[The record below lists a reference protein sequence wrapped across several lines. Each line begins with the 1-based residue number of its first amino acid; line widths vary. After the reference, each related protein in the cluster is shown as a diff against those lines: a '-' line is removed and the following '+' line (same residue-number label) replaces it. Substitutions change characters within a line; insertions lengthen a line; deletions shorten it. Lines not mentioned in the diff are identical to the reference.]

1 MNRTIAEKG
10 KNVKRSP
17 ADPDRQQTIW
27 MIAVDGETFVL
38 YSKAEENRPVTTLG
52 RLRGRR
58 QFSSEKQAEAVKD
71 WYATL
76 YPPQAHTAVEL
87 NLTLAEISDLDLIA
101 ISKIGLAS
109 REITALAERLDLQ
122 GKEIAK
128 LLTLSQR
135 TFHRRKPEQLLDHVA
150 SERLLMLTK
159 LADHGFDVFE
169 DQGKFNRWL
178 RRPLRI
184 LGNQAPLNILDT
196 SQGIKIVDTIL
207 GRIEY
212 GVYS

>member
-1 MNRTIAEKG
+1 MSQIL
-10 KNVKRSP
+10 
-17 ADPDRQQTIW
+17 ADKINGANAASTNSTVQQAVW
-27 MIAVDGETFVL
+27 MLSVDGETFVVF
-38 YSKAEENRPVTTLG
+38 SRAEKDHPIKTLG

-58 QFSSEKQAEAVKD
+58 QFSSEKQATLIRA
-71 WYATL
+71 WYKTL
-76 YPPQAHTAVEL
+76 FFEQVPITAKSDLPLV
-87 NLTLAEISDLDLIA
+87 EISDLDLIA
-101 ISKIGLAS
+101 LSKTGLAS
-109 REITALAERLDLQ
+109 REMMALAERLDLS
-122 GKEIAK
+122 GKEIAR

-135 TFHRRKPEQLLDHVA
+135 TFHRRKPEELLDQVA

-159 LADHGFDVFE
+159 LADHGFEVFE

-184 LGNQAPLNILDT
+184 LSNQAPLDILDT
-196 SQGIKIVDTIL
+196 SQGIKMVDTIL

>member
-1 MNRTIAEKG
+1 MSQIIADKK
-10 KNVKRSP
+10 KNVKS
-17 ADPDRQQTIW
+17 DPTGPTVQQSIW
-27 MIAVDGETFVL
+27 MISVDGETFVVFN
-38 YSKAEENRPVTTLG
+38 KAEENHPSITLG

-58 QFSSEKQAEAVKD
+58 QFSSEKQANLVQE
-71 WYATL
+71 WYKTL
-76 YPPQAHTAVEL
+76 HLNQAKAAPKP
-87 NLTLAEISDLDLIA
+87 NLTEISDLDLIA
-101 ISKIGLAS
+101 LSKTGLAS
-109 REITALAERLDLQ
+109 REMVALAQRLDLS

-135 TFHRRKPEQLLDHVA
+135 TFHRRKPEQLLDQVA

-184 LGNQAPLNILDT
+184 LSNQAPLDILDT
-196 SQGIKIVDTIL
+196 SQGIKMVDTIL

>member
-1 MNRTIAEKG
+1 
-10 KNVKRSP
+10 
-17 ADPDRQQTIW
+17 
-27 MIAVDGETFVL
+27 MISVDGDTFIV
-38 YSKAEENRPVTTLG
+38 YKKAENATSTTIG

-58 QFSSEKQAEAVKD
+58 EFSSEEQEKVVKD
-71 WYATL
+71 WYKNL
-76 YPPQAHTAVEL
+76 YLNQGNSSSKAEL
-87 NLTLAEISDLDLIA
+87 ALTEINDLDLIA
-101 ISKIGLAS
+101 LSKTGLAS
-109 REITALAERLDLQ
+109 REMVVLAKRLDLS
-122 GKEIAK
+122 GKEMAK

-135 TFHRRKPEQLLDHVA
+135 TFHRRKPEELLDQVA

-159 LADHGFDVFE
+159 LTDHGFDVFE

-184 LGNQAPLNILDT
+184 LSNQAPLDILDT
-196 SQGIKIVDTIL
+196 SQGIKMVDTIL

>member
-1 MNRTIAEKG
+1 MSQPLVIN
-10 KNVKRSP
+10 
-17 ADPDRQQTIW
+17 DRQTQLKKSQSSDSNTIW
-27 MIAVDGETFVL
+27 MISVDGDTFIV
-38 YSKAEENRPVTTLG
+38 YKKPENATSTTIG

-58 QFSSEKQAEAVKD
+58 EFSSEEQEKVVKD
-71 WYATL
+71 WYKNL
-76 YPPQAHTAVEL
+76 YLNQGNSSSKAEL
-87 NLTLAEISDLDLIA
+87 ALTEINDLDLIA
-101 ISKIGLAS
+101 LSKTGLAS
-109 REITALAERLDLQ
+109 REMVVLAKRLDLS
-122 GKEIAK
+122 GKEMAK

-135 TFHRRKPEQLLDHVA
+135 TFHRRKPEELLDQVA

-159 LADHGFDVFE
+159 LTDHGFDVFE

-184 LGNQAPLNILDT
+184 LSNQAPLDILDT
-196 SQGIKIVDTIL
+196 SQGIKMVDTIL

>member
-1 MNRTIAEKG
+1 MSQI
-10 KNVKRSP
+10 VVDKRDKSHSSSP
-17 ADPDRQQTIW
+17 SLAVQQAVW
-27 MIAVDGETFVL
+27 MLSVDGETFVL
-38 YSKAEENRPVTTLG
+38 FNKTEKDHPIKTLG

-58 QFSSEKQAEAVKD
+58 QYSSEKQASLIREWYKTLAVKSD
-71 WYATL
+71 L
-76 YPPQAHTAVEL
+76 P
-87 NLTLAEISDLDLIA
+87 LAEISDLDLIA
-101 ISKIGLAS
+101 LSKTGLAS
-109 REITALAERLDLQ
+109 REMMALAGRLDLS

-135 TFHRRKPEQLLDHVA
+135 TFHRRKPEELLDQVA

-159 LADHGFDVFE
+159 LADHGFEVFE

-184 LGNQAPLNILDT
+184 LSNQAPLDILDT
-196 SQGIKIVDTIL
+196 SQGIKMVDTIL